1 MVTVAQFID
10 SIEHLTAGGKA
21 ALKRHVQMDEFGAKL
36 DADCEELFKEALHE
50 NLPATFN
57 ALERTAVKR
66 ILKHHGAAEGQRAFS
81 FHVASPDEDI
91 DLVDAETNEIPV
103 RSFKVS
109 RNHQGKLYLDRI
121 EKALANRGLV
131 LLGIG
136 EDVNPAHKDGWT
148 TRAFNTS
155 PVQLVVGPKPGVRF
169 KQAIA
174 YPTQQTFL
182 KQIWQAI
189 VA

>member
-1 MVTVAQFID
+1 LA
-10 SIEHLTAGGKA
+10 EK
-21 ALKRHVQMDEFGAKL
+21 K
-36 DADCEELFKEALHE
+36 
-50 NLPATFN
+50 
-57 ALERTAVKR
+57 ALEQVREKELLLLQQRPAAGTA
-66 ILKHHGAAEGQRAFS
+66 ASQRAIS
-81 FHVASPDEDI
+81 IHVASPDEDI
-91 DLVDAETNEIPV
+91 DAVDAETNEFPI

-109 RNHQGKLYLDRI
+109 RNHQGKLFLDGI

-136 EDVNPAHKDGWT
+136 EDGFPAHKDGWT
-148 TRAFNTS
+148 MNTFNTI
-155 PVQLVVGPKPGVRF
+155 PVQLIVGPKPGVRF
-169 KQAIA
+169 KQATA